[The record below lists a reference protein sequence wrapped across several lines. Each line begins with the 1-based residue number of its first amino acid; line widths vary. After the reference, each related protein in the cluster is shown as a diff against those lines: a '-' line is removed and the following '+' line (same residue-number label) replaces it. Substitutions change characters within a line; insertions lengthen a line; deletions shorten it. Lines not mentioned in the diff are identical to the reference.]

1 MKAGFMKHKL
11 TKWLPLLAYTAC
23 SVSFG
28 IAYGLESDKQQGIQF
43 SSDGG
48 STMSTS
54 GDVRTLE
61 MKTNVK
67 VTQGTLQIRGDEAI
81 FEYKARSNEVDRV
94 TVHGSPVQYQQQLDE
109 AGGMVTG
116 TSDTLLLYTDPATG
130 ETVLELI
137 GSANI
142 TTPDSSMKCASI
154 TYLADLNII
163 RDAPGP
169 CEGVFNSPP
178 N

>member
-1 MKAGFMKHKL
+1 M
-11 TKWLPLLAYTAC
+11 KWLSCCVVFLAAY
-23 SVSFG
+23 SVAIS
-28 IAYGLESDKQQGIQF
+28 ALESDKLQGIKF

-67 VTQGTLQIRGDEAI
+67 VTQGSLQITGDHAI
-81 FEYKARSNEVDRV
+81 FEYRAASNELNRV
-94 TVHGSPVQYQQQLDE
+94 TVHGTPVQYQQQLDE
-109 AGGMVTG
+109 TGSMVTG
-116 TSDTLLLYTDPATG
+116 TSDTLLLYTEPATG
-130 ETVLELI
+130 DTVLELI
-137 GSANI
+137 GNANI
-142 TTPDSSMKCASI
+142 NTPDSSMKCASLV
-154 TYLADLNII
+154 YLADQNII

-169 CEGVFNSPP
+169 CEGVFNSAS